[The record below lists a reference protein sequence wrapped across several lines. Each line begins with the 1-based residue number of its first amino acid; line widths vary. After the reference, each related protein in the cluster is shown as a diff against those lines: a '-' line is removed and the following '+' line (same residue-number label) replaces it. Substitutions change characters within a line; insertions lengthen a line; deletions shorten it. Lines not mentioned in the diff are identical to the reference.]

1 MKRGFGFL
9 ISDMKLLIMML
20 VCVASLST
28 GCTQSDETKTTAAN
42 VSEGETTWTLD
53 SSEGDWC
60 VYKSGRYT
68 NSVEK
73 PAGGCAATMASGME

>member
-9 ISDMKLLIMML
+9 ISDMKLLIMLL
-20 VCVASLST
+20 VCVTSLST
-28 GCTQSDETKTTAAN
+28 GCTKQSDEAKTTAAN
-42 VSEGETTWTLD
+42 VSNGETTWTLD

-68 NSVEK
+68 NSIEK
-73 PAGGCAATMASGME
+73 PAGGCAATMASGI